1 MAAVPT
7 WKGMLSR
14 RLSGLPRRCVCGSLV
29 PVAGGFR
36 ARLLGLG
43 RLPREQAGSGLLI
56 PRCASVHTFG
66 MRFALDL
73 VFLDRHGRPL
83 SIRRGVPP
91 RRFAW
96 QRGAA
101 AVLEIPSWQGGEF
114 VAPRT

>member
-1 MAAVPT
+1 MAAAPT

-14 RLSGLPRRCVCGSLV
+14 RLSGLPRRRVCGHLV
-29 PVAGGFR
+29 PVADGFR

-43 RLPREQAGSGLLI
+43 RLPRAQAGSGLLI
-56 PRCASVHTFG
+56 SRCTSVHTFG

-96 QRGAA
+96 QRGAV
-101 AVLEIPSWQGGEF
+101 AVLEIPSRQGGEF
-114 VAPRT
+114 VAPGT